1 MQSFIMEPSYL
12 GNSNAPAGA
21 VTESDRL
28 LGILAHVLTF
38 FTWIFGPLVIY
49 LLKKDESLYVREH
62 ARESLNFQLTLV
74 VYYIIAFIL
83 MFVIIGIFAFI
94 FIGFMQLVLVIVAS
108 IKAADN
114 KLYRYPLTIRF
125 IS

>member
-1 MQSFIMEPSYL
+1 MEPDYL
-12 GNSNAPAGA
+12 GTSATP
-21 VTESDRL
+21 VETISESDRL

-49 LLKKDESLYVREH
+49 LLKKDESLYVRDH
-62 ARESLNFQLTLV
+62 ARESLNFQLTLII
-74 VYYIIAFIL
+74 YYIIAFIL
-83 MFVIIGIFAFI
+83 VFVIIGIFAFMV
-94 FIGFMQLVLVIVAS
+94 IGFFQLVLVIVAT

-114 KLYRYPLTIRF
+114 KLYRYPFTIRF

>member
-1 MQSFIMEPSYL
+1 MDRTYMGTTDAPL
-12 GNSNAPAGA
+12 GQ

-28 LGILAHVLTF
+28 LGILSHVLTF

-49 LLKKDESLYVREH
+49 LLKKDESIYVRDH
-62 ARESLNFQLTLV
+62 ARESLNFQLTLMIF
-74 VYYIIAFIL
+74 YFIAFIL
-83 MFVIIGIFAFI
+83 VFFIIGIFAFMV
-94 FIGFMQLVLVIVAS
+94 IGFMQLVLVIVAT

-114 KLYRYPLTIRF
+114 KLYRYPFTIRF